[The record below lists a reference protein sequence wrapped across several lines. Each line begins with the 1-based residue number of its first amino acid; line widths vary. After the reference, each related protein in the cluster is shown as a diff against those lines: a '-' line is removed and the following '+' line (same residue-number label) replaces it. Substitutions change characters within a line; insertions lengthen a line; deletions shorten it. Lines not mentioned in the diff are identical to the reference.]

1 MLLAA
6 TMTLLMYILGY
17 ILFIEL
23 AQADPDQLQ
32 DDAEEKRII
41 ESLALLWPYHAVRIC
56 IDVMLHGPR
65 KD

>member
-23 AQADPDQLQ
+23 ASADPEHLE
-32 DDAEEKRII
+32 DDAEGKRII
-41 ESLALLWPYHAVRIC
+41 ESLALLWPYHAVRVF

>member
-17 ILFIEL
+17 ILFMEL
-23 AQADPDQLQ
+23 AQADPNSLEDE
-32 DDAEEKRII
+32 DEGKRII
-41 ESLALLWPYHAVRIC
+41 ESLALLWPYHAIRIFF
-56 IDVMLHGPR
+56 DVLIHGPS